1 MNRKHIRFINEV
13 KNLFCKYYCNC
24 KKEEEKLK
32 EFKTNNLSLTE
43 NNNELQHSIDN
54 LRNSLNEFKTKNSLL
69 TEKNSGLQH
78 IIDKNPLIKLE
89 KLYQQLTPTTQKAI
103 SNILSGDE
111 VALFASGVKNF
122 SDIWEYAKELNSE
135 HKDEDFEILLEIVEM
150 LFDSV
155 SLVENLKKQEI
166 EIGDSFDSDIMTR
179 DNRSFS
185 QSGVVEQIIL
195 FGYTR
200 KDKLKQ
206 TSIVRIK

>member
-1 MNRKHIRFINEV
+1 MNEKHIGFIDELT
-13 KNLFCKYYCNC
+13 NLIRKYYCDC
-24 KKEEEKLK
+24 KKEEEELK
-32 EFKTNNLSLTE
+32 EL
-43 NNNELQHSIDN
+43 
-54 LRNSLNEFKTKNSLL
+54 KTKHSLL
-69 TEKNSGLQH
+69 TEKNSELQH
-78 IIDKNPLIKLE
+78 IIDKNPLIKLD

-166 EIGDSFDSDIMTR
+166 ELGDSFDIDIMIK
-179 DNRSFS
+179 DNRSSS
-185 QSGVVEQIIL
+185 QSGEVEQIVL
-195 FGYTR
+195 FGYTK
-200 KDKLKQ
+200 KDKLKHQ
-206 TSIVRIK
+206 SIVKVG